1 MMYEVSEN
9 VDVELEGSV
18 DFPCD
23 LRYFYINGQEA
34 EAEDFGEIIKTPT
47 SGTRCKDIGFHSHRT
62 GSYEYRTTLKKYNIN
77 GAEFDTIC
85 DILEDTF
92 NFECCECFLGGL
104 ADAC

>member
-1 MMYEVSEN
+1 MMYEVSKN
-9 VDVELEGSV
+9 VDIELEGSV
-18 DFPCD
+18 DFPCE
-23 LRYFYINGQEA
+23 LSYFYINGQEA
-34 EAEDFGEIIKTPT
+34 EAEDFGEIIKTPI
-47 SGTRCKDIGFHSHRT
+47 SGTRCKDIGFHSHKT
-62 GSYEYRTTLKKYNIN
+62 GSYEYKAALKKYNIN